1 VILDEP
7 TAALDPIAENEMY
20 LKFGQAVEGRT
31 CVYISHRLSSTR
43 FCDRICLLEGGR
55 IIEEGTHDD
64 LMERKGRYA
73 RIYEIQSQYYRQRD
87 ERKRAGGAMG
97 DAPSRQEERE
107 ELFYEQRGH

>member
-1 VILDEP
+1 
-7 TAALDPIAENEMY
+7 M
-20 LKFGQAVEGRT
+20 
-31 CVYISHRLSSTR
+31 YISHRLASTR

-107 ELFYEQRGH
+107 GAVFMSREDIKYIWLLFKEIAAREKGSWFTRFLCPFWRQ